1 MKKLALVVFALFALG
16 ATPLFAQA
24 QAPAKP
30 VSLPTKSVCP
40 PGKKMCGHACIAASL
55 KCDESTR
62 ARAEHDQNMAKA
74 KKNKAAKEAAA
85 KAKAEKEAA
94 EKAQRCPPKTKRC
107 SYGCIPA
114 DKKCT
119 YGSDAPAPAA
129 PNKKMTKQEQADL
142 MKKYKK

>member
-1 MKKLALVVFALFALG
+1 MKMKKLALVVFALFALG

-55 KCDESTR
+55 KCDESTK

-74 KKNKAAKEAAA
+74 KKTKQRKRRRRKLKLKKKLPRKRKDVRRKPNVVHTAASLPTKNAPTVATR
-85 KAKAEKEAA
+85 
-94 EKAQRCPPKTKRC
+94 QRRRLLTKR
-107 SYGCIPA
+107 
-114 DKKCT
+114 
-119 YGSDAPAPAA
+119 
-129 PNKKMTKQEQADL
+129 
-142 MKKYKK
+142 